1 MNNQDVGDLHRRI
14 ERELLD
20 SYDEELELELDDQRF
35 EEIGAA
41 ADQPRSAHDHS
52 QRRRYFAELLRLQ
65 GELVNAAGLGRRPP
79 GTAW

>member
-35 EEIGAA
+35 DEIGASADRSSGQRMSARIVA
-41 ADQPRSAHDHS
+41 ATLPSCCACRASS
-52 QRRRYFAELLRLQ
+52 
-65 GELVNAAGLGRRPP
+65 
-79 GTAW
+79 